1 VPARTA
7 GLRAVAL
14 LLTLQ
19 IAGPATA
26 GPDDA
31 ADRSAFIEQR
41 LDEGRA
47 WARLWQNGWTT
58 AYAGA
63 AVVHTALAFAG
74 DDQDERV
81 VNGVSALRAV
91 AALALIRHRPDPG
104 RFGADPVRAA
114 GPPGSPAR
122 LAAAERLL
130 AATLHH
136 AERRYSVRRH
146 LFNVGLNAAFGGLI
160 WAFGDGDDAIRS
172 TLLGIAGGEAALLS
186 RSRQPLRNARDY
198 ETRFGAPVTW
208 ELVPRHGGLAV
219 VVKF

>member
-1 VPARTA
+1 MQTRNTA
-7 GLRAVAL
+7 LRVVAL
-14 LLTLQ
+14 LLGLS
-19 IAGPATA
+19 IAGQAVA
-26 GPDDA
+26 ESADA
-31 ADRSAFIEQR
+31 AERSAFIEQR

-74 DDQDERV
+74 DDQDEQV

-114 GPPGSPAR
+114 GPPGSTAR
-122 LAAAERLL
+122 LAEAERLL
-130 AATLHH
+130 AATVHH
-136 AERRYSVRRH
+136 AERRSSVRRH
-146 LFNVGLNAAFGGLI
+146 LFNVGLNAAFGGLV
-160 WAFGDGDDAIRS
+160 WAFGDSDDAIKS

-186 RSRQPLRNARDY
+186 RSRQPIRNARDY
-198 ETRFGAPVTW
+198 ESRFGAPVTW
-208 ELVPRHGGLAV
+208 EFVPRHGGLAV
-219 VVKF
+219 VIRF